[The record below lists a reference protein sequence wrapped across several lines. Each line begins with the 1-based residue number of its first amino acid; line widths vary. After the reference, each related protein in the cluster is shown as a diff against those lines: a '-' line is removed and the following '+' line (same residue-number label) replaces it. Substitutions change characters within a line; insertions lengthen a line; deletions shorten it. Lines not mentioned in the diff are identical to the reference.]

1 MNILDD
7 YRVIINN
14 SSWFLRTY
22 LRNWLLIFFALI
34 NLKIWYFG
42 REVILCDVFI
52 PGDASIY
59 VGTLRYKVMW
69 FYGF

>member
-1 MNILDD
+1 M
-7 YRVIINN
+7 
-14 SSWFLRTY
+14 
-22 LRNWLLIFFALI
+22 
-34 NLKIWYFG
+34 KIWYFG

-59 VGTLRYKVMW
+59 VGTLRDKVAW

>member
-1 MNILDD
+1 M
-7 YRVIINN
+7 IINN

-22 LRNWLLIFFALI
+22 LRNWLLIFCVSNFE
-34 NLKIWYFG
+34 NKVFG

-59 VGTLRYKVMW
+59 VGTLRGKVTW
-69 FYGF
+69 FSGF

>member
-1 MNILDD
+1 MNVLDD

-14 SSWFLRTY
+14 SSWFLRIY
-22 LRNWLLIFFALI
+22 LRNWLLIFSSI
-34 NLKIWYFG
+34 ILKIWYFG

-59 VGTLRYKVMW
+59 VGTLRDKMM
-69 FYGF
+69 